1 MQIQCQTCR
10 VLVGYIKKLLA
21 SDLTEKPVLW
31 DGSGRSTLPL
41 AAGMPIVFSL
51 KVSGRGKPCTASHLL
66 LHILVFL
73 QKTVTI
79 PITDFVPASLSLP
92 NAGGQRRSYLSR
104 VYSINSK
111 SRAKLKEKGCC
122 QVFRFLCYLSHL

>member
-1 MQIQCQTCR
+1 M
-10 VLVGYIKKLLA
+10 LSS

-66 LHILVFL
+66 LPLV
-73 QKTVTI
+73 
-79 PITDFVPASLSLP
+79 
-92 NAGGQRRSYLSR
+92 R
-104 VYSINSK
+104 
-111 SRAKLKEKGCC
+111 
-122 QVFRFLCYLSHL
+122 